1 MARGLAY
8 LHDKK
13 CVHGNVRPSNILLD
27 ADMEPL
33 LADLGIHRLV
43 RGAGDSRLKPAG
55 RFGSK
60 RSAKSLPDLSP
71 PPPGAGGASPL
82 AGAGPSSSAE
92 AAAHYQAPEAAKNPT
107 KPSAKWDVYSFGMV
121 LLELVAG
128 RALTSVELC
137 QWAAGEDKGQQ
148 AFRLVDAA
156 LRGEME
162 GREETL
168 ASCLRL
174 GFATRLAAANATSLQ
189 TRPPATR

>member
-1 MARGLAY
+1 MLRALHLLVFFSTAGVHDTSSSDVAPCSLLEPGTPPMHLGWSARLRIARGVASGLAY

-71 PPPGAGGASPL
+71 PPPGTAGGGASPL

-107 KPSAKWDVYSFGMV
+107 KPS
-121 LLELVAG
+121 
-128 RALTSVELC
+128 SVPP
-137 QWAAGEDKGQQ
+137 
-148 AFRLVDAA
+148 
-156 LRGEME
+156 RGYEHEVFVEMPK
-162 GREETL
+162 RE
-168 ASCLRL
+168 R
-174 GFATRLAAANATSLQ
+174 G
-189 TRPPATR
+189 

>member
-1 MARGLAY
+1 MLTRSIDRCAGKAGSSPINLGWSARLRIARGVARGLAY

-55 RFGSK
+55 RFGRK

-71 PPPGAGGASPL
+71 APHQPGTAGAASPF
-82 AGAGPSSSAE
+82 AGPSSSSAE
-92 AAAHYQAPEAAKNPT
+92 AAAHYQAPEAAKNPG
-107 KPSAKWDVYSFGMV
+107 KPSSKWDVYSFGMV

-128 RALTSVELC
+128 RALTSVEQC
-137 QWAAGEDKGQQ
+137 QWTAGEEKGQQ
-148 AFRLVDAA
+148 AFLLADAA
-156 LRGEME
+156 DRK
-162 GREETL
+162 
-168 ASCLRL
+168 SVV
-174 GFATRLAAANATSLQ
+174 
-189 TRPPATR
+189 